1 MVLSSSPTLLL
12 LDPAGLP
19 GVSSVQ
25 WEVTLWLAFSLTS
38 LGPAGEEVGG
48 HLPLALH
55 LDHAT
60 VVQLVAAVHQHVLQ
74 IRCYLGDYTDT
85 GSKN

>member
-1 MVLSSSPTLLL
+1 MALSSSPTLLL

-25 WEVTLWLAFSLTS
+25 GEVTLWYGRSLTA

-55 LDHAT
+55 LDHAA
-60 VVQLVAAVHQHVLQ
+60 VVQLVAPVHQHVLQ
-74 IRCYLGDYTDT
+74 VRRHLGDHVDK
-85 GSKN
+85 GQ